1 MSSAKHPNDK
11 VNNYIS
17 QNLTS
22 IKGIELTKCE
32 SKETIVFDEKEI
44 SWIYTF
50 KKEGSSIDITLTVSD
65 PIYFCEVFIS
75 KSKKDFFALKSYLK
89 NILRSE
95 EIENLLNNFYDEK
108 LNEEEYTL
116 KYLDIF
122 KKYLASK
129 ELNEIMDGESWP
141 RVPSE
146 EENQDQDDDY

>member
-1 MSSAKHPNDK
+1 MSSARHPNDK
-11 VNNYIS
+11 VNKYIS

-22 IKGIELTKCE
+22 VQDIKLSKCE
-32 SKETIVFDEKEI
+32 SKQTIVFDEKEI

-50 KKEGSSIDITLTVSD
+50 KKDQSPIQITLTISD

-75 KSKKDFFALKSYLK
+75 KSKRDFFALKSYLK

-116 KYLDIF
+116 QYLEIF

-129 ELNEIMDGESWP
+129 EIQKIMDGESWP
-141 RVPSE
+141 KVPSDDE
-146 EENQDQDDDY
+146 EDY